1 MNGSLSRTMQ
11 QAGKQ
16 YAETGK
22 IDAELLAEIGSPMIP
37 EEEACR
43 HGEWAACEILSVFLL
58 KSAFP

>member
-1 MNGSLSRTMQ
+1 MRQM
-11 QAGKQ
+11 GKQ
-16 YAETGK
+16 Y
-22 IDAELLAEIGSPMIP
+22 AEIGSPMIP